1 MNKWW
6 GRNILRSLT
15 AGRPVTKRIRLMS
28 IMPKTSKVTPLK
40 EANDKSLLIYIE
52 IDVTG
57 TGMLLMKKRLRIPAP
72 GIVKDVWLR
81 QEEGGGNSY
90 LSAPGIFV
98 HKEDEP
104 IMDKNPLYIFKC
116 RRQDLNLQQTPRKE
130 VLSH

>member
-81 QEEGGGNSY
+81 QEEGGETPILMHQAS
-90 LSAPGIFV
+90 LSI
-98 HKEDEP
+98 KR
-104 IMDKNPLYIFKC
+104 MS
-116 RRQDLNLQQTPRKE
+116 Q
-130 VLSH
+130 